1 MSANDPD
8 FAVRQQ
14 RIRASLADAL
24 AVLKDAAAGPPGKA
38 QRRAQRALERRARAI
53 RAGAPRE
60 RR

>member
-1 MSANDPD
+1 MNANDPD
-8 FAVRQQ
+8 FAARQE

-24 AVLKDAAAGPPGKA
+24 AVLKDAAAGPPSKA
-38 QRRAQRALERRARAI
+38 QRRAQRALERHARAI

>member
-1 MSANDPD
+1 MNANDPD
-8 FAVRQQ
+8 FAARQE

-38 QRRAQRALERRARAI
+38 QRRAQRALDRHMRATRDGARRD
-53 RAGAPRE
+53 

>member
-1 MSANDPD
+1 MNANDPG
-8 FAVRQQ
+8 FSARQA
-14 RIRASLADAL
+14 RIQEALPDAL
-24 AVLKDAAAGPPGKA
+24 AILRDAAAGPPGKA

>member
-1 MSANDPD
+1 MNANDPD
-8 FAVRQQ
+8 FAARQE

-53 RAGAPRE
+53 RAGAPRD